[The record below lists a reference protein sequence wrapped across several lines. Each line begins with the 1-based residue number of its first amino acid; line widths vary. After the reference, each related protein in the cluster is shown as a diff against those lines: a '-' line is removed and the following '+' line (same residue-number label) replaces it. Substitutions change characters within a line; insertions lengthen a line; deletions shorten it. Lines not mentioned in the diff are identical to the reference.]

1 MSWKVGVAGAV
12 AVLCAGCNTS
22 SGDGGLSV
30 VKLTDGGRQVVEL
43 KAGDA
48 QLAACSKLGEVKAYP
63 PYVLPDDG
71 RFNLRNAAA
80 QQGGN
85 VMVVTNYFIAPAT
98 ADAYRCG

>member
-12 AVLCAGCNTS
+12 ALLCAGCNTS
-22 SGDGGLSV
+22 SQDGGLSV

-43 KAGDA
+43 KAGDG
-48 QLAACSKLGEVKAYP
+48 QLAACRKLGEVKAYP

-71 RFNLRNAAA
+71 RFNLRNAVA